1 MSGQH
6 KNSRL
11 GTKWT
16 RATPLDG
23 QKHFEVVDFNAIRV
37 ALRCIVT
44 ASVRTV
50 SQDELNDT
58 AAWQRGW
65 L

>member
-1 MSGQH
+1 MARQH
-6 KNSRL
+6 RNSSI

-16 RATPLDG
+16 SATPLDG
-23 QKHFEVVDFNAIRV
+23 EKHFEVVDFNAVRV
-37 ALRCIVT
+37 VLRCVVT

-50 SQDELNDT
+50 LQEELTDT

>member
-1 MSGQH
+1 MPGQH

-11 GTKWT
+11 GAKWT
-16 RATPLDG
+16 CANPTRG
-23 QKHFEVVDFNAIRV
+23 EKHFEIVDFNAARV

-44 ASVRTV
+44 TSVRTI
-50 SQDELNDT
+50 SQDELNDREQ
-58 AAWQRGW
+58 WQRGW

>member
-6 KNSRL
+6 RNSSI

-16 RATPLDG
+16 SAAPIDG
-23 QKHFEVVDFNAIRV
+23 EKHFEVVDFNAVRV
-37 ALRCIVT
+37 ALRCVVT

-50 SQDELNDT
+50 SQEDLTDA